1 MAEPLCPLRAV
12 GRFLTAVR
20 WSPDCAILLRHTI
33 RVERRSAAGPMAL
46 TNPAVLSY
54 HTLRRA
60 VGIIALSLP
69 FILTVGTILLAL
81 IGPAH
86 ALPRPVLQR
95 SISDYYYTPMG
106 NYLIGSLGAIAA
118 FLICSR
124 GYDLT
129 DEIAGYFAGAF
140 TLGVA
145 FFPSVN
151 PHSPHHSRLQLH
163 IQAAHTAFAA
173 LMFLTLAYFC
183 LYQFRKTA
191 PGRTITRRKRHRNAI
206 YRTCGIVIVICIIV
220 MVSLN
225 IPRLAYP
232 LQPVDPLLCSE
243 SLALVAFGIAWLI
256 KGEGLLRDKPQNHN
270 HNHTNHATRIA

>member
-1 MAEPLCPLRAV
+1 
-12 GRFLTAVR
+12 
-20 WSPDCAILLRHTI
+20 
-33 RVERRSAAGPMAL
+33 MAL

-69 FILTVGTILLAL
+69 FILAIGAILIAL
-81 IGPAH
+81 VSPAH

-129 DEIAGYFAGAF
+129 DEIAGYLAGAF

-145 FFPSVN
+145 LFPSVN
-151 PHSPHHSRLQLH
+151 PHSPFHSRLQLQ
-163 IQAAHTAFAA
+163 IQAAHTTFAA

-183 LYQFRKTA
+183 LYQFRKSA
-191 PGRTITRRKRHRNAI
+191 PGRTVTRRKRHRNAI
-206 YRTCGIVIVICIIV
+206 YKTCGIVIVVCIFV
-220 MVSLN
+220 MVGIN
-225 IPRLAYP
+225 IPPLARL

-243 SLALVAFGIAWLI
+243 SLALAAFGVAWLT
-256 KGEGLLRDKPQNHN
+256 KGEGLLRDKPLNHN
-270 HNHTNHATRIA
+270 HASHSTS